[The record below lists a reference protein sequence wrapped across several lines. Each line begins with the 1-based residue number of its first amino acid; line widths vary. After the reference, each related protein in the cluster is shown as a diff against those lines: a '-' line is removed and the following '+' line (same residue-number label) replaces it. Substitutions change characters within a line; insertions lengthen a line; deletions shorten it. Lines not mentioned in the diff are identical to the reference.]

1 MGFRQ
6 AAVLAPVSFFLGVL
20 FICLNVDQ
28 KLLWGDLT
36 EATITNG
43 FQFYTTFFNA
53 PPAIKA
59 LLHAMIGVGLIGLLA
74 KLHKWDESAVYF
86 DGSSLA
92 AYVFALAI
100 YLTVTVPSLRTIV
113 EPLGTDDDA
122 LRLEAMRVLSA
133 GNIIII
139 FLLGAILGLQAGQEY
154 ARRAEDKVLA
164 QIKQEKE
171 KKRQ

>member
-1 MGFRQ
+1 
-6 AAVLAPVSFFLGVL
+6 
-20 FICLNVDQ
+20 
-28 KLLWGDLT
+28 
-36 EATITNG
+36 
-43 FQFYTTFFNA
+43 
-53 PPAIKA
+53 
-59 LLHAMIGVGLIGLLA
+59 MIGVGLIGLLA

-86 DGSSLA
+86 DGSSLGGHLSPQLAFLKLIIWIA

-139 FLLGAILGLQAGQEY
+139 FLLGAILGLQVCSLKFAMYQ
-154 ARRAEDKVLA
+154 L
-164 QIKQEKE
+164 
-171 KKRQ
+171 